1 MSTVTRVLIVEDHT
15 LLAQSLSLALRAE
28 GFAVEIA
35 ALTDRAQ
42 LLAEVSADAPALVLL
57 DLELGELGDG
67 TELVA
72 PLVAAGSRVL
82 VVTGAVDRCRVAAT
96 VEAGAVGFVNKSA
109 PFDVL
114 LELVMRAAAGDAV
127 LDPAERADLLTELR
141 RRRAEQ
147 ARLTA
152 PLQRLSE
159 RERHVLVGLGEGKS
173 VDTIARESFVSEA
186 TVRTQVRAVLTKL
199 DVSSQLAAVAK
210 ARRAGWL

>member
-1 MSTVTRVLIVEDHT
+1 MSAVTRVLIVEDHT

-82 VVTGAVDRCRVAAT
+82 VVTGTVDRDRVAAT

-114 LELVMRAAAGDAV
+114 LGLVMRAAAGDAV
-127 LDPAERADLLTELR
+127 LDPAERADLLVELR

>member
-1 MSTVTRVLIVEDHT
+1 MSAVTRVLIVEDHT

-82 VVTGAVDRCRVAAT
+82 VVTGTVDRDRVAAT

-114 LELVMRAAAGDAV
+114 LGLVMRAAAGDAV

>member
-114 LELVMRAAAGDAV
+114 LGLVMRAAAGDAV